1 MERLRS
7 ELGLMAY
14 LAVCFVSLA
23 SPTWAAAETSKVRVV
38 GTYTNLRYS
47 TGSGDL
53 GGVEIKIVPAR
64 GRGFQGALQIAE
76 GAPSELMVV
85 DVLVEKNKISFRI
98 PNSYPIYGGG
108 KLILFFS
115 TRTDRKSTRLNS
127 SHLVISYAVFCLKKK
142 KKYI

>member
-7 ELGLMAY
+7 ELMFMAY
-14 LAVCFVSLA
+14 LAVCFLSLA
-23 SPTWAAAETSKVRVV
+23 SSTWAAAETSKVRVV
-38 GTYTNLRYS
+38 GTYTNMRYS

-76 GAPSELMVV
+76 GGPSELMVV
-85 DVLVEKNKISFRI
+85 DVIVEKNKIRFRT

-108 KLILFFS
+108 TFEG
-115 TRTDRKSTRLNS
+115 
-127 SHLVISYAVFCLKKK
+127 VIEPAAIRGHFTFGEAVNEGISLKREHGYWDK
-142 KKYI
+142 

>member
-76 GAPSELMVV
+76 GAASELMVV
-85 DVLVEKNKISFRI
+85 DVIVEKNKISFRI

-108 KLILFFS
+108 TFEGAIEPAAIRGHFTFGEAVNEEISLKRGLGYW
-115 TRTDRKSTRLNS
+115 DR
-127 SHLVISYAVFCLKKK
+127 
-142 KKYI
+142 